1 METDAAWKSEKD
13 AYGGIFLMI
22 STPAWKSLLAF
33 PQLPQARRWNH
44 QSGTE
49 NGNSNQDHQ
58 IDNISQE
65 AAVHLKHGSFWS
77 EEWGAQRSDR
87 KSVV

>member
-49 NGNSNQDHQ
+49 NGNSNQDHPSALFKNDPRMLAKTDPLG
-58 IDNISQE
+58 I
-65 AAVHLKHGSFWS
+65 
-77 EEWGAQRSDR
+77 
-87 KSVV
+87 